1 MLLKYFSIYKLES
14 FHMKKSSTI
23 AIFAA
28 LFGLAFLGLV
38 GLTCVGMLF
47 SSEESSF
54 LSAPV
59 AVVAIEGGIFESDK
73 TLKEL
78 QKYEEDDEV
87 KVLVLRINSP
97 GGAIAPSQEIYRQV
111 IKFRESGKKV
121 VVSMGTVAASG
132 GYYIASAADKIVA
145 SPGSIT
151 GSIGVIMQSFGVKD
165 LAYAL
170 KVEPRVIKSGK
181 LKDAGSPFRD
191 LTPEEH
197 AYLQA
202 LSDNMYD
209 QFVGDIAKERK
220 MSVEKV
226 RELAEG
232 KIYSGEQAKEA
243 GLVDVLG
250 NYFDAIELAR
260 EVAGLPEDAKVKWPR
275 KPSPFEEF
283 FSETSSARS
292 LQNLFLKLGTG
303 YLPLWLSPVSGAT
316 S

>member
-1 MLLKYFSIYKLES
+1 
-14 FHMKKSSTI
+14 MKKCSVI
-23 AIFAA
+23 AIIAG
-28 LFGLAFLGLV
+28 LFSFAFLGFV
-38 GLTCVGMLF
+38 GLTCVGLLF
-47 SSEESSF
+47 SSEENSF

-59 AVVAIEGGIFESDK
+59 VVVAIEGGIFEPDK

-78 QKYEEDDEV
+78 QKYEDDDDV

-145 SPGSIT
+145 SPGTIT
-151 GSIGVIMQSFGVKD
+151 GSIGVIMQTFGVKE
-165 LAYAL
+165 LAELL
-170 KVEPRVIKSGK
+170 KVEPRIIKSGK

-191 LTPEEH
+191 VTPEETS
-197 AYLQA
+197 YLQA

-209 QFVGDIAKERK
+209 QFVSDIAKERK
-220 MSVEKV
+220 MPVEKV
-226 RELAEG
+226 RGLAEG
-232 KIYSGEQAKEA
+232 KIYSGEQAKEV

-260 EVAGLPEDAKVKWPR
+260 ELAGLSKDAKVKWPH
-275 KPSPFEEF
+275 KPSPFEDF
-283 FSETSSARS
+283 FSETSSAQS
-292 LQNLFLKLGTG
+292 LQNLFLKLGTQ